1 VRGGIKPLVAT
12 VVACVAALGAALL
25 PWLRTGDVRRS
36 AFALARSAD
45 ALGFIDSPLRRALAV
60 SWYLLPFLTAAV
72 WTAAAL
78 RKAMLVAGLGAVVG
92 SMSMAAG
99 SMFMALTRP
108 GPGPVASVV
117 AGAAAL
123 TSAGWLA
130 RSVASARP
138 AVAAGVSP
146 EGSSE

>member
-1 VRGGIKPLVAT
+1 VRGAAKPLVVT

-25 PWLRTGDVRRS
+25 PWLKTGEARRS

-45 ALGFIDSPLRRALAV
+45 ALGFIDSPFRRALVV
-60 SWYLLPFLTAAV
+60 SWYLLPFLTAAA

-78 RKAMLVAGLGAVVG
+78 RKPMAVAGLGGVVG
-92 SMSMAAG
+92 SMSVAAG

-108 GPGPVASVV
+108 GLGPVASVI
-117 AGAAAL
+117 AGVVAL

-130 RSVASARP
+130 WSVSWARP
-138 AVAAGVSP
+138 ATADVPP
-146 EGSSE
+146 EGSAE